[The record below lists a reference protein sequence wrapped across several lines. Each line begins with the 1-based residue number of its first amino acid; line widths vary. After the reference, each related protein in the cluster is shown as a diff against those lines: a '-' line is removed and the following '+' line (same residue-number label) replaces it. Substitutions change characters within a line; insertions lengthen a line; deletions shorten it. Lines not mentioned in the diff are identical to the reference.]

1 MSSCNDDDVIAVTL
15 DQLVAVFHKPP
26 STLHSPFA
34 SPSISLST
42 YTHMV
47 HANWLKLLLDTRLVA
62 FSPSIF
68 EFPSSP

>member
-15 DQLVAVFHKPP
+15 DQLVPVFHKPP
-26 STLHSPFA
+26 LYS
-34 SPSISLST
+34 SLST
-42 YTHMV
+42 RFPLHFPFDTHML

-68 EFPSSP
+68 KFPSSP